1 MTESRNC
8 LNDSLLSH
16 ENLGENSE
24 NKAFIEI
31 LGLLIIS
38 ELGVINHD
46 LGFLLIP
53 TILDIRGWLSAPYC
67 LSRAKW
73 SAKSRYELSRTCLLY
88 LSHN

>member
-1 MTESRNC
+1 MTESCNC

-46 LGFLLIP
+46 LGFP
-53 TILDIRGWLSAPYC
+53 WLTASY
-67 LSRAKW
+67 
-73 SAKSRYELSRTCLLY
+73 T
-88 LSHN
+88 

>member
-1 MTESRNC
+1 MTESCNY
-8 LNDSLLSH
+8 LSVSLLAR
-16 ENLGENSE
+16 ENIGENSE

-53 TILDIRGWLSAPYC
+53 TDEKGAV
-67 LSRAKW
+67 
-73 SAKSRYELSRTCLLY
+73 CLLMTAPFFFSFQC
-88 LSHN
+88 LPFSLLIL

>member
-1 MTESRNC
+1 MTESCNC
-8 LNDSLLSH
+8 LNDSLLAH

-46 LGFLLIP
+46 LGFRLIP
-53 TILDIRGWLSAPYC
+53 TESGKKGIPFCRSFFI
-67 LSRAKW
+67 
-73 SAKSRYELSRTCLLY
+73 
-88 LSHN
+88 